1 MNNINV
7 KNRTVFCRDN
17 LEILQGINSN
27 CIDLIY
33 IDPPFNKKKVFTAPI
48 GSSAEGASFKDWFKE
63 EDVKNEWLL
72 TIKEDNDKLCTF
84 LESVKTIEGK
94 TSYNFC
100 YLSYMA
106 IRIIELHRILKDTGS
121 FYLHCDPTMSHYLKI
136 LLDIIFGEKNFRS
149 EIVWERSKSGKTTSK
164 NFSKDTDNI
173 LFFSKDNQYI
183 FNYTYKPLSKNT
195 LNSYI
200 YDDKDNRGKY
210 ASFSLQKTSNPG
222 HKTTYDYIDNEGKI
236 WKCPIKGWRM
246 NKDKLKKLENDR
258 RLILTGS
265 VIREK
270 KYWIE
275 RENKGK
281 LSNNLW
287 NDINNIQG
295 NSKEKT
301 DYPTQKP
308 LALLERIIKASSKEG
323 DVVLDAFCG
332 CATTCV
338 ASEKLNRQWIGI
350 DVSFKAYDLVRKRLE
365 KEIKEGKN
373 ALLNWNEE
381 INFFTNTPIRTDDN
395 REDKREKKYVY
406 VISHPSYKGFYKV
419 GIAKDYK
426 ARLNSYQ
433 TSDPLREY
441 KLEYRIHTHLFRAI
455 EKHIHNTFDNLLEW
469 VHASKRDIIKQI
481 ENY

>member
-121 FYLHCDPTMSHYLKI
+121 FYLHCDSTMSHYLKI
-136 LLDIIFGEKNFRS
+136 LLDIIFSENNFRN
-149 EIVWERSKSGKTTSK
+149 EIIWHYSDGTNPKKDFKRKHDCIYRYSK
-164 NFSKDTDNI
+164 NNDYFFNEIKIEALNQKRYNKIEEETGRKYFEDTHHGRYKRYYLDDGRR
-173 LFFSKDNQYI
+173 LEDVW
-183 FNYTYKPLSKNT
+183 TYLQDDKFRQ
-195 LNSYI
+195 LNSQA
-200 YDDKDNRGKY
+200 K
-210 ASFSLQKTSNPG
+210 
-222 HKTTYDYIDNEGKI
+222 
-236 WKCPIKGWRM
+236 
-246 NKDKLKKLENDR
+246 
-258 RLILTGS
+258 
-265 VIREK
+265 
-270 KYWIE
+270 E
-275 RENKGK
+275 RVG
-281 LSNNLW
+281 
-287 NDINNIQG
+287 
-295 NSKEKT
+295 
-301 DYPTQKP
+301 YPTQKP

-350 DVSFKAYDLVRKRLE
+350 DVSVKAYDLVRERLKKE
-365 KEIKEGKN
+365 VQEHGQLNWLDYDKEIEYTHK
-373 ALLNWNEE
+373 
-381 INFFTNTPIRTDDN
+381 IPIRTDDN

-406 VISHPSYKGFYKV
+406 VISHPNYKGFYKV

-469 VHASKRDIIKQI
+469 VHASKQDIIKEI